1 MTLDQKPVSLQLRQ
15 HNNTHSTTPMP
26 SAVQIKGGNQ
36 PMFPGGPY
44 ANILPLLLAYQM
56 GNFGL
61 LQPPQLPQLP
71 QPSEQHR
78 HSKDSTQSET
88 TVSDPDIITWF
99 SSLDQHLQR
108 REKYGL
114 TFAPYGPI
122 LWQKGFFMCLSSYLI
137 TLSLQMYRSGLM
149 LR

>member
-1 MTLDQKPVSLQLRQ
+1 MTLDQKPVSLQLWQ

-61 LQPPQLPQLP
+61 LQCNGRIFYL
-71 QPSEQHR
+71 
-78 HSKDSTQSET
+78 
-88 TVSDPDIITWF
+88 F
-99 SSLDQHLQR
+99 
-108 REKYGL
+108 
-114 TFAPYGPI
+114 I
-122 LWQKGFFMCLSSYLI
+122 LSYRVRLSYLI
-137 TLSLQMYRSGLM
+137 TALVLSLLFIYGCGLVSS
-149 LR
+149 